1 MENQY
6 DPKTIEKKWQKKW
19 EEEKT
24 YSVSSDFNPKE
35 KCYILPQLPY
45 PSGSGLHVGHA
56 EVYAACDIYA
66 RFQRMMGKDVLQVF
80 GLDSFGLPAENYAI
94 KTGVHPAKTI
104 DETGAN
110 FVDQV
115 KKLGASV
122 DWDRFVRS
130 SDPGYYKFTQWF
142 FLLMYE
148 RGLAYRKKQ
157 LVNWCDGC
165 KTVLANEQVVNGK
178 CERSDDAVIQKE
190 MEQWYLKITDYAD
203 RLIDDLDKVDWPEET
218 KRRQRNWIGRSE
230 GAEITFPIV
239 IADDATSS
247 RHFDRSDSEVEKS
260 HASTTQNSDTSTT
273 RSLDSL
279 AVARDDVSITVFTTR
294 PDTIFGAMYMVLA
307 PEHQLVASLLERTI
321 IENTDEVRAYVEAT
335 SKKTEL
341 ERQVDQEK
349 TGVELQGI
357 KAINPVSGEE
367 ISVWIADYV
376 LASYGT
382 GAIMAVPA
390 HDERDFA
397 FEETFALPVKQV
409 VEGDKLPIT
418 AYGKAVN
425 SDFLNGLSTE
435 DAKENIIAHL
445 EEKGTG
451 KRKVQYKLRDWSVSR
466 QRFWGAPVPMLY
478 DEKGELHPVPFE
490 DLPVTLPSD
499 VDFKPTGQSPLT
511 YSEEFQAGVEEKYG
525 KGWKREVDTLDT
537 FMCSSWY
544 FFRYLD
550 PHNENE
556 FASPEALKK
565 WMPVDFYLG
574 GEEHVNG
581 HLLYSRFFTKI
592 LFDAGY
598 IDFDE
603 PFKVNRHQGLIL
615 GSDSRKM
622 SKRWG
627 NVINPTDVIDE
638 YGADTLRI
646 YEMFMGPLEQT
657 KPWNDNGV
665 KGVRRFLERTWRLRE
680 KIGGESTEEAK
691 RQLHK
696 TIKKVKEDCANLQFN
711 TAVAAMMELVN
722 AYTKEDTMSK
732 EDFAL
737 FVLILSPFAP
747 HMANELW
754 EMLGNSD
761 LDAQAWPAH
770 DESLLV
776 ADTIEIVVQ
785 VNGKVRAK
793 LTVDPNISKEDI
805 EKLALEQEN
814 VQKFLEGKAP
824 KKIIYVPGKL
834 VSVVV

>member
-1 MENQY
+1 M
-6 DPKTIEKKWQKKW
+6 
-19 EEEKT
+19 
-24 YSVSSDFNPKE
+24 
-35 KCYILPQLPY
+35 
-45 PSGSGLHVGHA
+45 
-56 EVYAACDIYA
+56 
-66 RFQRMMGKDVLQVF
+66 
-80 GLDSFGLPAENYAI
+80 
-94 KTGVHPAKTI
+94 
-104 DETGAN
+104 AN
-110 FVDQV
+110 
-115 KKLGASV
+115 KKL
-122 DWDRFVRS
+122 
-130 SDPGYYKFTQWF
+130 FTAINSQ
-142 FLLMYE
+142 
-148 RGLAYRKKQ
+148 
-157 LVNWCDGC
+157 
-165 KTVLANEQVVNGK
+165 
-178 CERSDDAVIQKE
+178 
-190 MEQWYLKITDYAD
+190 ITHE
-203 RLIDDLDKVDWPEET
+203 L
-218 KRRQRNWIGRSE
+218 
-230 GAEITFPIV
+230 GAEMQYLAMSFWFERENLHGM
-239 IADDATSS
+239 ASWFKRQA
-247 RHFDRSDSEVEKS
+247 VE
-260 HASTTQNSDTSTT
+260 
-273 RSLDSL
+273 
-279 AVARDDVSITVFTTR
+279 
-294 PDTIFGAMYMVLA
+294 
-307 PEHQLVASLLERTI
+307 
-321 IENTDEVRAYVEAT
+321 
-335 SKKTEL
+335 
-341 ERQVDQEK
+341 
-349 TGVELQGI
+349 ELQHAMKIVGFM
-357 KAINPVSGEE
+357 NE
-367 ISVWIADYV
+367 WD
-376 LASYGT
+376 
-382 GAIMAVPA
+382 
-390 HDERDFA
+390 
-397 FEETFALPVKQV
+397 
-409 VEGDKLPIT
+409 LPIT
-418 AYGKAVN
+418 LK
-425 SDFLNGLSTE
+425 SPPD
-435 DAKENIIAHL
+435 
-445 EEKGTG
+445 
-451 KRKVQYKLRDWSVSR
+451 
-466 QRFWGAPVPMLY
+466 
-478 DEKGELHPVPFE
+478 
-490 DLPVTLPSD
+490 PVT
-499 VDFKPTGQSPLT
+499 
-511 YSEEFQAGVEEKYG
+511 
-525 KGWKREVDTLDT
+525 
-537 FMCSSWY
+537 
-544 FFRYLD
+544 
-550 PHNENE
+550 E